1 MKNKKKQT
9 NKFRKRLKVMTHF
22 VIEDS
27 DYDGEGGNICAEG
40 FYKCPE
46 AEQCAIACD
55 GIPECMSGGKK
66 NLSGLLLLGGKRLLL
81 NYRDYIVI
89 NNDQ

>member
-1 MKNKKKQT
+1 
-9 NKFRKRLKVMTHF
+9 MTHF

-27 DYDGEGGNICAEG
+27 DYEGEGGNICAEG

-46 AEQCAIACD
+46 VEQCAIACD

-66 NLSGLLLLGGKRLLL
+66 KLIRTAFTGGWGGGGGWGVGKSLLL

-89 NNDQ
+89 NNYR